1 MPDLATGYLGLE
13 LRTPLVASSSPLTHD
28 LDSLRQLED
37 QGASAV
43 VLPSLFEEDIT
54 SGALAVHDALEAGA
68 GTFAEATEFLVE
80 PPDYAPG
87 PDHYLELVAAAKRS
101 LAIPVIGS
109 LNGSSPGGWLEF
121 ARGIEQAGADAIE
134 LNLYQVAA
142 DPAHSSGAIEARDLE
157 IVSAVRAQIRV
168 PLAVKLSPYF
178 TGLAHF
184 AQKLLDAGVDGL
196 VLFNRFYQPEL
207 DLTSLEVVPHVVLSR
222 SEELRLPL
230 RWIAILRGRTKA
242 SLAATSGVHTA
253 EDVVK
258 AILAG
263 ADATMLASALLANG
277 PAHLAHLERE
287 LRRWLEQREYTSVRQ
302 MKGSLSQ
309 HRSPDPEAFE
319 RANYLRTLR
328 SFAARSHASTP

>member
-1 MPDLATGYLGLE
+1 
-13 LRTPLVASSSPLTHD
+13 
-28 LDSLRQLED
+28 
-37 QGASAV
+37 
-43 VLPSLFEEDIT
+43 
-54 SGALAVHDALEAGA
+54 
-68 GTFAEATEFLVE
+68 
-80 PPDYAPG
+80 
-87 PDHYLELVAAAKRS
+87 
-101 LAIPVIGS
+101 VIGS
-109 LNGSSPGGWLEF
+109 LNGSTPGGWLEF

-142 DPAHSSGAIEARDLE
+142 DPAHSSAAIEARDLE
-157 IVSAVRAQIRV
+157 IVSAIREQIRV

-184 AQKLLDAGVDGL
+184 ARKLLDAGVDGL

-207 DLTSLEVVPHVVLSR
+207 DLASLEVVPHVHLSR
-222 SEELRLPL
+222 SDELRLPL

-258 AILAG
+258 GLLAG
-263 ADATMLASALLANG
+263 ADATMLASALLAHG
-277 PAHLAHLERE
+277 PDHLVHVERE
-287 LRRWLEQREYTSVRQ
+287 LARWLEEREYLSVRQ
-302 MKGSLSQ
+302 LKGSLAQ

-328 SFAARSHASTP
+328 SFAARSHASTLESPRRG